1 MDEFNEYKLKE
12 YDTNRRNWLYKQL
25 NEIEETFESL
35 KEKVDRLIETTDEAE
50 AIHIARTLNDKNLQ
64 IQLAH
69 SYFISF
75 QEEVGLITKEEWSS
89 LREKDMEYEDFYL
102 KLKEFNKEE
111 LRKRLDETTLIP
123 PKGSDAYCRCKMYDS
138 LSRVEMGRKIKKD
151 LKDEYH
157 DISFSVT
164 TEDSWTPWCNVQ
176 IIKAPEEYC
185 KHDNT
190 SMISTEFLN
199 ELKCFLEEYQP
210 KMKISVN
217 GYIRGY

>member
-102 KLKEFNKEE
+102 KLKEFKNFERDLMKQLLSHRKVLMHTADARCMILFQE
-111 LRKRLDETTLIP
+111 LRWVGK
-123 PKGSDAYCRCKMYDS
+123 
-138 LSRVEMGRKIKKD
+138 
-151 LKDEYH
+151 
-157 DISFSVT
+157 
-164 TEDSWTPWCNVQ
+164 
-176 IIKAPEEYC
+176 
-185 KHDNT
+185 
-190 SMISTEFLN
+190 
-199 ELKCFLEEYQP
+199 
-210 KMKISVN
+210 
-217 GYIRGY
+217 